1 MADVTFYVSL
11 VSGALLTISEIMP
24 YITKIQSNGILH
36 SITNFLTSKGAQATN
51 GSDPEARPL
60 LSQSEPQHLKNND
73 PQLLQQYLQQYLEQH
88 REISKKIEELKSA
101 SARVSINELDDKR
114 ITIVIE

>member
-1 MADVTFYVSL
+1 MADITFYISL

-36 SITNFLTSKGAQATN
+36 SITNFLTSKAAN
-51 GSDPEARPL
+51 SDAETRPL
-60 LSQSEPQHLKNND
+60 LPQSEQQHVVSNNNS
-73 PQLLQQYLQQYLEQH
+73 QILQQYLQQYLEQH
-88 REISKKIEELKSA
+88 REISKKLEEIKTA
-101 SARVSINELDDKR
+101 SPRVLVNELEDKR